1 MAGAGGGA
9 LLGER
14 TPGGALLAW
23 LADDKLSSSGW
34 NTGATCMTELVRAER
49 NAART
54 MSRKTVKSICAVR
67 MRNVGRVRNVPT
79 STSSSNRTTE

>member
-1 MAGAGGGA
+1 
-9 LLGER
+9 
-14 TPGGALLAW
+14 
-23 LADDKLSSSGW
+23 
-34 NTGATCMTELVRAER
+34 MTALVRAER

-54 MSRKTVKSICAVR
+54 MSRKSVKSICAVR